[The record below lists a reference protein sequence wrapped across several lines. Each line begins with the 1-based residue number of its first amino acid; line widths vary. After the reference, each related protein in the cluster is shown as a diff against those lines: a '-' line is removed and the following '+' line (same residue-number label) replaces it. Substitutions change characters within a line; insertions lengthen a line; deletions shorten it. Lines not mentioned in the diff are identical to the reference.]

1 MAQLKKK
8 RPGRLPRIEVVDL
21 FCGIGGL
28 SYGMKSAG
36 FHILAGFDLDHSW
49 YNGNDKKRIEN
60 VIEQLSLRNTSLIQL
75 SDIILPHPKQLSL
88 FK

>member
-36 FHILAGFDLDHSW
+36 FHILAGFDLDHTCK
-49 YNGNDKKRIEN
+49 YAYET
-60 VIEQLSLRNTSLIQL
+60 NTKGEFIFKDITQV
-75 SDIILPHPKQLSL
+75 SDLGMDMK
-88 FK
+88 